1 MKQCLTTVL
10 LCTAVSS
17 FNVLA
22 GDVLAGDPAAGESKA
37 ALCTSCHGP
46 AGNSVN
52 PAWPKLAGQH
62 AAYTAKQVRDF
73 MEGATRNDAL
83 MAPMI
88 ASLSDQDI
96 EDIAAYYA
104 LQPSTGGFVSEELH
118 ALGERIYRGGNM
130 ESGVPACIAC
140 HGPRGAGNGPAGFP
154 RLAGQH
160 AVYTAKQLEDW
171 RIGARAN
178 DPNDMMADAARYLT
192 PTEAKA
198 VSEYIA
204 GLH

>member
-1 MKQCLTTVL
+1 LALKQCLTTVL
-10 LCTAVSS
+10 LCTAVS

-22 GDVLAGDPAAGESKA
+22 GDPSAGEAKA
-37 ALCTSCHGP
+37 AICASCHGP

-52 PAWPKLAGQH
+52 PEWPKLAGQH
-62 AAYTAKQVRDF
+62 AKYTAKQIRDF
-73 MEGATRNDAL
+73 KAGVTRNNAL

-88 ASLSDQDI
+88 AGLSDQDI

-104 LQPSTGGFVSEELH
+104 AQSGTGGFASKDLH

-140 HGPRGAGNGPAGFP
+140 HGPRGAGNDPAGFP
-154 RLAGQH
+154 RVAGQH
-160 AVYTAKQLEDW
+160 ATYTAMQIEDW
-171 RIGARAN
+171 RAENRAN
-178 DPNDMMADAARYLT
+178 DPNEMMADAVRYLT
-192 PTEAKA
+192 PREVKA